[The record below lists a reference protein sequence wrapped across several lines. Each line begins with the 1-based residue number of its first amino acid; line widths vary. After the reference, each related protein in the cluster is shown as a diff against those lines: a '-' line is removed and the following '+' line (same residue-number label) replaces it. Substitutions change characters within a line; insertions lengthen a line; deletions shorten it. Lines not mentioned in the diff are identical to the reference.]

1 MNLQKK
7 IYRRKTLRTRENN
20 WWMSDENEIIPISTL
35 FKRKEITKAVLEHTK
50 REYKDKMT

>member
-7 IYRRKTLRTRENN
+7 VYRRKTLRTRENN

-35 FKRKEITKAVLEHTK
+35 LKRKEITKTIL
-50 REYKDKMT
+50 